1 MESVKRAPG
10 REPPRGAPPV
20 RPVGGR
26 GGRDGLDGRRL
37 DDGRR
42 LLPSVLTIAA
52 VVVAAVPTVLLW
64 DEPARSTFCIEEPLQ
79 GPQLCSF
86 ATDRFT
92 LVFWG
97 IVLFGTAV
105 VALIGT
111 AATRDGRIPQG
122 EWHFLLLCSATGAMS
137 SKWNPEAGRLAFHHA
152 P

>member
-1 MESVKRAPG
+1 MTVQSIDWLAVAAPTIL
-10 REPPRGAPPV
+10 AV
-20 RPVGGR
+20 AAVVVLMADAFLGR

-122 EWHFLLLCSATGAMS
+122 EWHFLLFQGDR
-137 SKWNPEAGRLAFHHA
+137 KLAEQRFEVR
-152 P
+152 